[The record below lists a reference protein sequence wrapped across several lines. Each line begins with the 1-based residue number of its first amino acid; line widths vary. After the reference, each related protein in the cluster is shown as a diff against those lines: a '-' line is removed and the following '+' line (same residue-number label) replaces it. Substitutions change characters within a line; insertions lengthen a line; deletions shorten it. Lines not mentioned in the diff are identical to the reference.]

1 MTPLSYK
8 GYQGE
13 VVFEDGSLIIALLH
27 IDDIIIG
34 ECTDSRKV
42 EQVFRDL
49 VDDYLATCKE
59 LGKDPCKQFKGSFN
73 VRMTPERHRDAVMAA
88 SRAGKSLN
96 AWVSDTIAKEVAA
109 EQKPKFEFEHLVK
122 LARAMQEKTAGTG
135 WREYDSLV
143 EMSGR
148 RRELD
153 VDSIISVFADR
164 GPYHA

>member
-1 MTPLSYK
+1 MMPLSYK

-13 VVFEDGSLIIALLH
+13 VVFEDGSLIITLLH

-42 EQVFRDL
+42 EQVFKDL
-49 VDDYLATCKE
+49 VDDYLVTCKE

-96 AWVSDTIAKEVAA
+96 AWVADAITKEVAA
-109 EQKPKFEFEHLVK
+109 EQKPKFEFDHLVK
-122 LARAMQEKTAGTG
+122 LARAMQEKTAGTV
-135 WREYDSLV
+135 WREYDLLPEAPVVRSAQ
-143 EMSGR
+143 E
-148 RRELD
+148 
-153 VDSIISVFADR
+153 VDSIILAVVGR
-164 GPYHA
+164 GPYDA